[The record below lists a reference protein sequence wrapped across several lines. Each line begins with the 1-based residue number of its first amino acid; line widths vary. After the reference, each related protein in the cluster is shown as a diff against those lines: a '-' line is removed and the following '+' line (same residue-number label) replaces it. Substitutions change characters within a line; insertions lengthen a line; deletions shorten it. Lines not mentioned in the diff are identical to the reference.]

1 MSSRH
6 CSGALK
12 QVHRCVIRLSA
23 PWTGGINV
31 FIDPMQ
37 VGPKVPVVSRSEA
50 SKLDLVPPACDLLLF
65 ALRDF
70 AIDGCD
76 VAVVRA
82 TWRISDVSLDEGDD
96 SFQGC

>member
-1 MSSRH
+1 
-6 CSGALK
+6 
-12 QVHRCVIRLSA
+12 
-23 PWTGGINV
+23 
-31 FIDPMQ
+31 MQ

-82 TWRISDVSLDEGDD
+82 TWGISDVSLDEGDD